1 MAAQLDF
8 LRLTD
13 EQLTAYVGPNSS
25 YYLKHLHKCQE
36 SGRLKIGFVWG
47 ALLAPPVWLA
57 WRRYYLFL
65 LLYLVVVALA
75 IWLLP
80 DNTSIG
86 TGLSAG
92 MAIAARMIVLSQ
104 ATSILRKA
112 EGASEEEKLKLL
124 AEKGGVSWIAGGIAL
139 TLFLI
144 LMALVILA
152 AIYGDPE
159 AAQAGG

>member
-13 EQLTAYVGPNSS
+13 EQLAAYVGPNSN
-25 YYLKHLHKCQE
+25 YYLKHLRKSQE
-36 SGRLKIGFVWG
+36 SGRLKPGFVWG

-65 LLYLVVVALA
+65 LAYLVVVALT

-86 TGLSAG
+86 IGLSIG
-92 MAIAARMIVLSQ
+92 MAMAARMIVLSQ

-124 AEKGGVSWIAGGIAL
+124 AEKGGVSWIAGGITL

-144 LMALVILA
+144 LTILA
-152 AIYGDPE
+152 ILGAIYGDP
-159 AAQAGG
+159 AA